1 MYYRAGPLASL
12 LAAVAVAVAA
22 MLLSPAPAH
31 AHSAQSERMVEA
43 GALDS
48 CIPY

>member
-1 MYYRAGPLASL
+1 MLNQAGPLVSA
-12 LAAVAVAVAA
+12 LAALTVAA

-31 AHSAQSERMVEA
+31 AHTAQPERMVEA

-48 CIPY
+48 CTPY

>member
-12 LAAVAVAVAA
+12 LAAVAVAA

-31 AHSAQSERMVEA
+31 AHPAQSERMVEA